1 MLEVFRRNLKHFK
14 WILVLVIVSFAL
26 LFGVDWWTGPGQ
38 GSSGGG
44 PWIAKVNGTEVPVQI
59 WQETAQRMDA
69 QYQRMFGAQ
78 YAQLRD
84 RIDVR
89 REAAEQLVQKELIL
103 QDAARQGLT
112 VSNEELIAALLRIP
126 QLQRDGK
133 FVGLEEYRQLLR
145 RGAVPPYSSPEQF
158 EAAVRQD
165 IVAQRWQELIASS
178 IAVSPA
184 EVEKA
189 FRDRHE
195 TVSFDY
201 LVVPIDP
208 AQVGIPGDAELGPW
222 YAARIARYAQGDGRR
237 AIYVLVDD
245 KAVEGRVQVTDA
257 EIQAFY
263 DQNKEM
269 FSRPEERRA
278 RHVLVKVDA
287 TADQAALDAAQ
298 KTIESVAAQ
307 ARAGADFAQ
316 LAAKYSDD
324 PGSKTQGGDLGF
336 FPRGRMVPEFDEA
349 VFTLAPGAISDP
361 VRTSF
366 GYHVIQL
373 QEVRPAGQRP
383 LAEVKEQI
391 RGQLRFPRLREE
403 ASKLAKEF
411 HAKVKGGADLRKTAE
426 EMKLTVQDAGVVT
439 RQGAVPGLG
448 PAPEFVA
455 ALFALDKGALSDPV
469 ALPRGDAVIQLQE
482 IVTDYKPPLD
492 AVRARVADDY
502 RREQARDLALAR
514 AKGAYDA
521 DLAKMATALGTTVQS
536 TQPSIARGQAL
547 PGVGLDPAVEAAAFA
562 GTVGEIVGPIA
573 GQRAVLVMRISGRS
587 QAEMAK
593 LAEEAETIRS
603 SLRAQ
608 QAQRLI
614 EFRLEELRSGAEVEL
629 NDSLLGRGG
638 KG

>member
-1 MLEVFRRNLKHFK
+1 M
-14 WILVLVIVSFAL
+14 
-26 LFGVDWWTGPGQ
+26 
-38 GSSGGG
+38 
-44 PWIAKVNGTEVPVQI
+44 
-59 WQETAQRMDA
+59 
-69 QYQRMFGAQ
+69 
-78 YAQLRD
+78 
-84 RIDVR
+84 
-89 REAAEQLVQKELIL
+89 
-103 QDAARQGLT
+103 
-112 VSNEELIAALLRIP
+112 
-126 QLQRDGK
+126 
-133 FVGLEEYRQLLR
+133 
-145 RGAVPPYSSPEQF
+145 
-158 EAAVRQD
+158 
-165 IVAQRWQELIASS
+165 
-178 IAVSPA
+178 
-184 EVEKA
+184 
-189 FRDRHE
+189 
-195 TVSFDY
+195 
-201 LVVPIDP
+201 
-208 AQVGIPGDAELGPW
+208 
-222 YAARIARYAQGDGRR
+222 
-237 AIYVLVDD
+237 
-245 KAVEGRVQVTDA
+245 TDA

-287 TADQAALDAAQ
+287 TADQATLDAAQ

-349 VFTLAPGAISDP
+349 VFTMAPGAISDP
-361 VRTSF
+361 IRTSF

-383 LAEVKEQI
+383 LADVKEQI
-391 RGQLRFPRLREE
+391 KGQLRFPRLREE
-403 ASKLAKEF
+403 AAKLAKEF
-411 HAKVKGGADLRKTAE
+411 HAKVKAGADLRKTAE

-439 RQGAVPGLG
+439 RQGSVPGLG
-448 PAPEFVA
+448 PAPEFVT
-455 ALFALDKGALSDPV
+455 ALFALEKGAISDPV

-482 IVTDYKPPLD
+482 IVADYKPPLD

-514 AKGAYDA
+514 ARGAFDA
-521 DLAKMATALGTTVQS
+521 DLAKMAKALGTTVQS
-536 TQPSIARGQAL
+536 TQPSLARGQAL
-547 PGVGLDPAVEAAAFA
+547 PGVGLDPAIEAAAFA
-562 GTVGEIVGPIA
+562 GTVGEIVGPVA

-593 LAEEAETIRS
+593 LADEAESIRA

-614 EFRLEELRSGAEVEL
+614 EYRIQELRSAAEVEF

>member
-1 MLEVFRRNLKHFK
+1 VLEVFRQNLKHFK
-14 WILVLVIVSFAL
+14 WILVLIIASWI
-26 LFGVDWWTGPGQ
+26 LFYGVDWWAGR
-38 GSSGGG
+38 GSSGSA
-44 PWIAKVNGTEVPVQI
+44 PWVARVNGTEVPVQI
-59 WQETAQRMDA
+59 WQETAQRMDQ

-112 VSNEELIAALLRIP
+112 VSDEELAAAILRIP

-145 RGAVPPYSSPEQF
+145 RGAVAPYYSPEQF

-165 IVAQRWQELIASS
+165 IVTQRWQELLASS
-178 IAVSPA
+178 ITVSPA

-201 LVVPIDP
+201 VVVPVDP
-208 AQVGIPGDAELGPW
+208 AAVGTPSDAELGPW
-222 YAARIARYAQGDGRR
+222 YATRVSRYAQGDGRR

-263 DQNKEM
+263 DQNKDT

-278 RHVLVKVDA
+278 RHILVKVDA
-287 TADQAALDAAQ
+287 AADQATLDAAQ
-298 KTIESVAAQ
+298 KTIESVAAR

-316 LAAKYSDD
+316 LAAQYSDD
-324 PGSKTQGGDLGF
+324 PGSKNQGGDLGF

-349 VFTLAPGAISDP
+349 VFSMAPGSISDP

-373 QEVRPAGQRP
+373 LEVRPAGQRP

-391 RGQLRFPRLREE
+391 KGQLRFPRLREE
-403 ASKLAKEF
+403 ASKLAKEL
-411 HAKVKGGADLRKTAE
+411 HAKVKAGTDLRKAAE
-426 EMKLTVQDAGVVT
+426 EMKLPVQDAGVVT

-455 ALFALDKGALSDPV
+455 ALFALDKGATSDPV

-482 IVTDYKPPLD
+482 IVADYKPPLD

-514 AKGAYDA
+514 AKGARDA
-521 DLAKMATALGTTVQS
+521 DLEKMAKALGATVQS
-536 TQPSIARGQAL
+536 TQPSLARGQAI
-547 PGVGLDPAVEAAAFA
+547 PGVGLDPAIEAAAFA
-562 GTVGEIVGPIA
+562 GTPGEIVGPVA
-573 GQRAVLVMRISGRS
+573 GERAVVVMRISGRS
-587 QAEMAK
+587 QADMAK
-593 LAEEAETIRS
+593 LPEEAETIRA
-603 SLRAQ
+603 SLRAR

-614 EFRLEELRSGAEVEL
+614 EQRVEQLRSGAEVQL
-629 NDSLLGRGG
+629 NDALLGRGG